1 MIVSQLKYKVM
12 DKDLELRKIQ
22 SLTNDL
28 CYFAQILRK
37 QKVSFLTSD
46 SNKDIY
52 KYQYLET
59 KQVISNILN
68 QI

>member
-1 MIVSQLKYKVM
+1 M
-12 DKDLELRKIQ
+12 DKVQELRKIEC
-22 SLTNDL
+22 LANDL
-28 CYFAQILRK
+28 CYFAQVLRK

-59 KQVISNILN
+59 KQVIANILN
-68 QI
+68 LI

>member
-1 MIVSQLKYKVM
+1 M
-12 DKDLELRKIQ
+12 DKNLELMKIQ
-22 SLTNDL
+22 SLANEL